1 MFGGEEPRPLL
12 ASNAPEETRR
22 ERWTRAARAHA
33 SFVRVLARQFRVS
46 IGLFIVVVLVG
57 GLVIWLE
64 NQPDM
69 TYAHAVYAALT
80 LTFFEV
86 SEAYPQGKGVLIQLL
101 YFALPAAGLTLIA
114 ESLVR
119 FGVAVFNRKHMS
131 EEWHMALASTFT
143 DHVVICGLGHVGR
156 RVALQLCRHER
167 LVCIEVATQAKE
179 GGGALGL
186 PEDVAVLLGDATQP
200 ELLEKANLARA
211 RAILALTDNDM
222 ANLEVALL
230 AREMNPQIRV
240 VLRMFNERLGQR
252 LVDQFKFDAVYSTS
266 ALAAPSF
273 VSALYH
279 RRILQT
285 IQISEGR
292 VVHMAE
298 FGVAAGSA
306 LAGHT
311 VLEIERLSGVSIV
324 LHGSHGK
331 ADLLPSAEARV
342 AAGDHL
348 YVLCELAKLDGFE
361 RLAAGSAM

>member
-1 MFGGEEPRPLL
+1 MPRTRPLL
-12 ASNAPEETRR
+12 LPSDAPPPEETRR
-22 ERWTRAARAHA
+22 ERWTRAARVHA
-33 SFVRVLARQFRVS
+33 SFIRVLVRQFRLS
-46 IGLFIVVVLVG
+46 IGLFIFVVLVG

-64 NQPDM
+64 HRPAM
-69 TYAHAVYAALT
+69 TYVHAVYAALT

-86 SEAYPQGKGVLIQLL
+86 SEEYPQGKGVLIQAL

-131 EEWHMALASTFT
+131 EEWHMALASTFS
-143 DHVVICGLGHVGR
+143 DHVVVCGLGHVGR
-156 RVALQLCRHER
+156 RVAMQLCRHER
-167 LVCIEVATQAKE
+167 LVCIERAKGPE
-179 GGGALGL
+179 GGGGAQGL
-186 PEDVAVLLGDATQP
+186 PEDVAVLLGDARQP
-200 ELLEKANLARA
+200 ELLEKANLSRA
-211 RAILALTDNDM
+211 RALLALTDDDM

-230 AREMNPQIRV
+230 AREVNPKIRV

-252 LVDQFKFDAVYSTS
+252 LVDQFKFDAVFSTS

-285 IQISEGR
+285 IQVAEGR

-298 FGVAAGSA
+298 FDVASGSA

-324 LHGSHGK
+324 LHGSRGK
-331 ADLLPSAEARV
+331 DDLLPAADSRV

-361 RLAAGSAM
+361 RLAAGPA

>member
-1 MFGGEEPRPLL
+1 ML
-12 ASNAPEETRR
+12 ASHAPKETRR
-22 ERWTRAARAHA
+22 ERWLRAARVHA
-33 SFVRVLARQFRVS
+33 SFVRVLARQFRLS
-46 IGLFIVVVLVG
+46 IGLFVIVVLVG

-69 TYAHAVYAALT
+69 TFVHAVYAALT

-86 SEAYPQGKGVLIQLL
+86 SEDYPQGKGVLIQAL
-101 YFALPAAGLTLIA
+101 YFALPAVGLTLIA

-131 EEWHMALASTFT
+131 EEWHMALASTFK

-167 LVCIEVATQAKE
+167 LVCIEVAAQGKD
-179 GGGALGL
+179 GGGAHGL
-186 PEDVAVLLGDATQP
+186 PEDVAILLGDATQP

-285 IQISEGR
+285 IQVSEGR

-298 FGVAAGSA
+298 FDVAAGSA
-306 LAGHT
+306 IAGHT

-324 LHGSHGK
+324 LHGSRGK
-331 ADLLPSAEARV
+331 ADLLPAADARV

-361 RLAAGSAM
+361 RLVSGPAA